1 VSLKP
6 CISRL
11 FCLNSSGLN
20 SQANLLYM
28 HNGREVVAADLPLF
42 IVEMYSPG
50 EIVDSRRSFSADNLE
65 SALEDAKPWINDRGH
80 NATRFR
86 VVDRDGA
93 TVFDKLVTDFN

>member
-1 VSLKP
+1 
-6 CISRL
+6 
-11 FCLNSSGLN
+11 
-20 SQANLLYM
+20 M